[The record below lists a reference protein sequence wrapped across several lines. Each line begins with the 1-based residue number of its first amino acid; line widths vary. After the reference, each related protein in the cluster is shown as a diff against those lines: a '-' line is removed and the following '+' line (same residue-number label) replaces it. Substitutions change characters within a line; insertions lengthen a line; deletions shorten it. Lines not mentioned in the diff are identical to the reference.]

1 MVSKMKWSY
10 EELVKLGL
18 NFKSGSTNQKF
29 KTIISDKNTT
39 EIGKQILPEDIVN
52 SFKNREYKTLVTLDD
67 IILYRVYGLTPSGK
81 AGAKQ
86 NGSFATTEFA
96 ESRID
101 IKLRLALDPQ
111 WKNALYIEEKIK
123 VPKNVII
130 NVGVVGS
137 VKMLSG
143 TILEGGADQIILP
156 KNWPESWVIGYRFVT
171 SEPLM
176 DYPEYTVEKP
186 DEIRRNNSL

>member
-1 MVSKMKWSY
+1 MKWSY

-29 KTIISDKNTT
+29 KTIISDKNTM
-39 EIGKQILPEDIVN
+39 EIDKQSLPEDIVN

-81 AGAKQ
+81 TGAKQ

-101 IKLRLALDPQ
+101 VKLRLALDPQ

-123 VPKNVII
+123 VPKDVVI
-130 NVGVVGS
+130 NVGVVGA

-143 TILEGGADQIILP
+143 TILEGDADQIILP
-156 KNWPESWVIGYRFVT
+156 KNWPEKWVVGYRFVT
-171 SEPLM
+171 SEPLL
-176 DYPEYTVEKP
+176 DYPEYTAEKP
-186 DEIRRNNSL
+186 DEIRKNTFSTI